1 MPSTVTSTETMKAL
15 QALQAKKPSSPKA
28 LQTSMEPSKTRSP
41 KVMGFQ
47 GLAEE
52 LGDPQGS
59 SKFRGVYRSFAEG
72 LGFVVQGSEGL
83 PQP

>member
-1 MPSTVTSTETMKAL
+1 
-15 QALQAKKPSSPKA
+15 
-28 LQTSMEPSKTRSP
+28 
-41 KVMGFQ
+41 MGFQ

-83 PQP
+83 PKP